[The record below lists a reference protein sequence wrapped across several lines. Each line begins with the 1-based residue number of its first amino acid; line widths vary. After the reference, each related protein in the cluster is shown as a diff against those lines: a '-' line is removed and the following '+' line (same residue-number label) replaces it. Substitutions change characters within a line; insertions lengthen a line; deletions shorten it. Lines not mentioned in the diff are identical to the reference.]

1 MVRKVECRE
10 KNKTKQFPRKGQ
22 ELLSI
27 RVGNIKF
34 NVTSLG
40 RLPDQ
45 PLG

>member
-1 MVRKVECRE
+1 MVRRVECRE
-10 KNKTKQFPRKGQ
+10 KKKKFPRKGQ

-40 RLPDQ
+40 RFPDQ